1 MTRKLWLS
9 VAALAIGVGLLVT
22 AGLAAAAPSAPKSV
36 QLTGKAGKT
45 GGTLKMNLQ
54 SDTDYVDPALAY
66 YQISWQFEYVTCAKL
81 LNYADKSGSAG
92 TQLQPEVATSMPVV
106 SKDGKT
112 YTFRIKS
119 GKDAYRFNT
128 GEVVTAATF
137 AYAFQRDLNPKM
149 QSPAASFLPDVV
161 GAEAYNSGKTK
172 TLSGV
177 IAKGNTLTI
186 KLTKPGPDF
195 LARVAMPFFCAIP
208 KNLPIVP
215 EGVHT
220 LAGAG
225 PYYVASWTPNRTI
238 VLQRNKNYKGPRP
251 HNFDSMVYNVGVDL
265 NATLLQVKQGQADY
279 GADGLAPSAYASLGK
294 QYGVNKTQFWANP
307 SLSVDYLSLNTSRP
321 LFKDVKARQAV
332 NYAIDRPEM
341 LRQRGKYAGKRST
354 HYLPPG
360 ITGYVNAD
368 VYPIAGANPTKAKAI
383 GGSAVSGKSAVLYTA
398 NAGAAVPIAQVAQY
412 NLKQIG
418 INVEIKQ
425 FTRAVQFQKEGV
437 RGEPFDLG
445 VEGWIA
451 DYADPFDFIN
461 ILMDGT
467 TIHATN
473 NVNFS
478 YFNDPKYNAK
488 MAQAAKLS
496 GAERYSTYGRLDID
510 LAKNAAPMASFDYRN
525 QRDFFSSRIDPKCVV
540 YQPVYTMDLG
550 ALCLK

>member
-161 GAEAYNSGKTK
+161 GADAYNSGKAK
-172 TLSGV
+172 TLPGV
-177 IAKGNTLTI
+177 VAKGNKLTI

-195 LARVAMPFFCAIP
+195 LARIAMPFFCAIP

-215 EGVHT
+215 EGVHS

-225 PYYVASWTPNRTI
+225 PYYVASWTPNRTL

-265 NATLLQVKQGQADY
+265 NATLLQVKQAQSDY
-279 GADGLAPSAYASLGK
+279 AGDGLPPSAWAQLGQ
-294 QYGVNKTQFWANP
+294 QYGINKTQLWVNP
-307 SLSVDYLSLNTSRP
+307 TLSFRYLSLNTARP
-321 LFKDVKARQAV
+321 LLKDVKLRQAI
-332 NYAIDRPEM
+332 NYAIDRPEI
-341 LRQRGKYAGKRST
+341 LRQRGKYAGTRT
-354 HYLPPG
+354 DQYLPKNM
-360 ITGYVNAD
+360 TGFKDAKI
-368 VYPIAGANPTKAKAI
+368 YPMAGADPTKAKAI
-383 GGSAVSGKSAVLYTA
+383 AGNGFKGKTAVLYTA
-398 NAGAAVPIAQVAQY
+398 NAGAAVTGAQVVQY

-418 INVEIKQ
+418 LNVDIKQ

-437 RGEPFDLG
+437 KGEPYDIGFD
-445 VEGWIA
+445 GWNA

-461 ILMDGT
+461 ILLDGT

-478 YFNDPKYNAK
+478 YFNDPKYNKK
-488 MAQAAKLS
+488 MAEAAKLS
-496 GAERYSTYGRLDID
+496 GAERYATYGNLDID
-510 LAKNAAPMASFDYRN
+510 LAKNAAPMAAWDNDN

-540 YQPVYTMDLG
+540 YQPVYQMDLG